1 MKQYTIYLATHSEC
15 RTSPLMFRSIAVPLI
30 MDPKGWTKFDKV
42 AFVIAPATHP
52 VRPRGRLKIT
62 IQLTPQHIMDSLFP
76 DFAQKRLS
84 VCNMKTREIFIN
96 EARWHREYNDD
107 RSELSL
113 PAYRAYVLNHEI
125 GHALGLGHA
134 KCQKKGLP
142 APIMVQQTVGLQ
154 GCTPNPF
161 P

>member
-1 MKQYTIYLATHSEC
+1 MKQYTIYLATHPDC
-15 RTSPLMFRSIAVPLI
+15 RTSTLMFRSIAIPLI
-30 MDPKGWTKFDKV
+30 MHPKGWTKFDKV
-42 AFVIAPATHP
+42 AFVIAPTARP
-52 VRPRGRLKIT
+52 VRPRGRLNI
-62 IQLTPQHIMDSLFP
+62 IIELTPQHIMNSLFP

-84 VCNMKTREIFIN
+84 VCNMDTREIFIN

-125 GHALGLGHA
+125 GHALGIGHA
-134 KCQKKGLP
+134 KCRKKGAP
-142 APIMVQQTVGLQ
+142 VPIMVQQTVGLH